1 VSEFANIINL
11 KCPPPLAAPRIVIYY
26 RAVTL
31 FNNRGDSVDEQ
42 DERRTADLQLVAA
55 LRAGDEAVFNALI
68 DQLYNSMVRI
78 AMIYTS
84 DQAVAED
91 VVQETWIAVLRGL
104 DRFEGRSSL
113 KTWIFTILTNRAK
126 TRAQRE
132 GRYVP
137 LELPDE
143 TDAEPAVE
151 SERFN
156 VTHHWR
162 TEAMPGSWEN
172 IPEDR
177 LLARETQ
184 QLINAVI
191 DALPPNQREV
201 IRLRDIEDFTS
212 AEVCNILNI
221 SETNQRVLLH
231 RARSKVRRAL
241 ESYLSQ

>member
-1 VSEFANIINL
+1 M
-11 KCPPPLAAPRIVIYY
+11 
-26 RAVTL
+26 
-31 FNNRGDSVDEQ
+31 DEQ
-42 DERRTADLQLVAA
+42 DERRTADLQLAAA
-55 LRAGDEAVFNALI
+55 LLDGDEAAFNALVER
-68 DQLYNSMVRI
+68 LHGSMIRV

-91 VVQETWIAVLRGL
+91 VVQETWVAVLRGL
-104 DRFEGRSSL
+104 ERFEGRSL
-113 KTWIFTILTNRAK
+113 LRTWIFTILTNRAK

-132 GRYVP
+132 GRYTP
-137 LELPDE
+137 LELPNE
-143 TDAEPAVE
+143 SEAEPAVE
-151 SERFN
+151 SERFDAAR
-156 VTHHWR
+156 HWR
-162 TEAMPGSWEN
+162 ADAMPASWGA

-184 QLINAVI
+184 RLIIEAI

-231 RARSKVRRAL
+231 RARSRVRRAL
-241 ESYLSQ
+241 EAYLSQ

>member
-1 VSEFANIINL
+1 M
-11 KCPPPLAAPRIVIYY
+11 
-26 RAVTL
+26 
-31 FNNRGDSVDEQ
+31 DEQ
-42 DERRTADLQLVAA
+42 DERRTADLQLLAA
-55 LRAGDEAVFNALI
+55 LRAGDEAVFNALVE
-68 DQLYNSMVRI
+68 QLYSSMVRI

-84 DQAVAED
+84 NQAVAED

-132 GRYVP
+132 ARYVP

-143 TDAEPAVE
+143 NESEPAVE
-151 SERFN
+151 SERFTA
-156 VTHHWR
+156 THHWR
-162 TEAMPGSWEN
+162 VDAMPGNWEGV
-172 IPEDR
+172 PEDR
-177 LLARETQ
+177 LLSGETQ
-184 QLINAVI
+184 RLILEAI

-212 AEVCNILNI
+212 ADVCNILNI